1 MWATEG
7 HLPLISLQNI
17 FQNSTMNFSQI
28 LAADVK
34 ETPHLALKFTTVNVR
49 RTQIFIFVVN

>member
-1 MWATEG
+1 MRPAEG

-34 ETPHLALKFTTVNVR
+34 ETPHLCSE
-49 RTQIFIFVVN
+49 IHHS